1 MTNNA
6 ANAAEGVVMIVLGS
20 KVQDCV
26 TGFAGIATARAEYL
40 HDSPSVRVEAFCGD
54 GGKPVEQWISESRLD
69 AMLDAAGE
77 KDA

>member
-1 MTNNA
+1 
-6 ANAAEGVVMIVLGS
+6 MIVLGA

-26 TGFAGIATARAEYL
+26 TGFTGIATARAEYL